1 MMKLK
6 IIFSYDGSKFLGS
19 ATQPHKKSVQDA
31 LQDALSHL
39 GIFSS
44 VLMASRTDKGV
55 HASYA
60 VACVECG
67 EHFRDL
73 NYLKKQINKFSHPF
87 IHVKNLKIMPS
98 NFEVRYDVKS
108 REYRYIFYHGVYNPF
123 LASSVHFYPFI
134 DVLKA
139 DLVLQNFV
147 GIKDF
152 KFFCKSGGDN
162 KTTIREIFLAKAY
175 SYKDFTIFR
184 FKANGFLRAQ
194 IRLMVASVLKV
205 LENKMSIEEL
215 KEQIE
220 AKKQYNHFLAP
231 PCGLYLSRISY

>member
-1 MMKLK
+1 
-6 IIFSYDGSKFLGS
+6 
-19 ATQPHKKSVQDA
+19 
-31 LQDALSHL
+31 
-39 GIFSS
+39 
-44 VLMASRTDKGV
+44 
-55 HASYA
+55 
-60 VACVECG
+60 
-67 EHFRDL
+67 
-73 NYLKKQINKFSHPF
+73 
-87 IHVKNLKIMPS
+87 
-98 NFEVRYDVKS
+98 EVRYDVKS

-123 LASSVHFYPFI
+123 LASYVHFYPFI

>member
-1 MMKLK
+1 
-6 IIFSYDGSKFLGS
+6 
-19 ATQPHKKSVQDA
+19 
-31 LQDALSHL
+31 
-39 GIFSS
+39 
-44 VLMASRTDKGV
+44 
-55 HASYA
+55 
-60 VACVECG
+60 
-67 EHFRDL
+67 
-73 NYLKKQINKFSHPF
+73 
-87 IHVKNLKIMPS
+87 
-98 NFEVRYDVKS
+98 
-108 REYRYIFYHGVYNPF
+108 IFYHGVYNPF
-123 LASSVHFYPFI
+123 LASYVHFYPFI

>member
-1 MMKLK
+1 MKIK
-6 IIFSYDGSKFLGS
+6 IIFSYDGSAFLGS
-19 ATQPHKKSVQDA
+19 ASQPHKKGVQDA
-31 LQDALSHL
+31 LSGALSHL
-39 GIFSS
+39 GIVSPL
-44 VLMASRTDKGV
+44 LMASRTDKGV

-60 VACVECG
+60 VASVGCG
-67 EHFRDL
+67 DHFVNL
-73 NYLKKQINKFSHPF
+73 EYLQKQLNKFSHPF
-87 IHVKNLKIMPS
+87 IHIKKIEKVKDD
-98 NFEVRYDVKS
+98 FEVRFDVKS

-123 LASSVHFYPFI
+123 LASYVHFYPFI